1 MATDTPTAKN
11 PTAVRLGKQL
21 AELRTQCGLT
31 TRSLAEQAGSSKA
44 MVYNVEH
51 GKCSASVDTLE
62 QLLAPL
68 GYRLDIVDD
77 MD

>member
-1 MATDTPTAKN
+1 MADTPTPKN
-11 PTAVRLGKQL
+11 PTAIRLGRQL
-21 AELRTQCGLT
+21 AELRQQCGFT

-68 GYRLDIVDD
+68 GYRLAIVDNLD
-77 MD
+77 